1 MDVKLSEMMNQNNRL
16 EKVWRQLYQSD
27 FSQNKLIGEIDY
39 QRPLQLFD
47 PTKLLT
53 LYVLCNSSLIYEDQ
67 NIFGKFRT

>member
-1 MDVKLSEMMNQNNRL
+1 MALSNINSTLLDVKLSEMIDQNNRL

-47 PTKLLT
+47 PTKLL
-53 LYVLCNSSLIYEDQ
+53 NPKINPSE
-67 NIFGKFRT
+67 N

>member
-1 MDVKLSEMMNQNNRL
+1 MMDQNNRL

-47 PTKLLT
+47 PTKLL
-53 LYVLCNSSLIYEDQ
+53 NPKKNPSE
-67 NIFGKFRT
+67 N